1 MKVFK
6 NKRHYFV
13 VVMPKL
19 FYSMLVGKKYMT
31 VCELCGKAAPLFR
44 AMVEGSELNVCAAC
58 GKYGKML
65 QRPVMRVA
73 QKAPVQKAP
82 EPSEVVVSDYA
93 QRIRSA
99 REKSGMTQ
107 KEFALKLNEKE
118 SIIQKVENGLFVPP
132 IDMAKK
138 LERLLR
144 IKLVEVEQ
152 EEEVSAGKKGSGPLT
167 IGDIINLKK

>member
-1 MKVFK
+1 
-6 NKRHYFV
+6 
-13 VVMPKL
+13 
-19 FYSMLVGKKYMT
+19 MT
-31 VCELCGKAAPLFR
+31 VCEMCGKDTELFR
-44 AMVEGSELNVCAAC
+44 AIVEGSELTVCASC

-65 QRPVMRVA
+65 QKPVMHA
-73 QKAPVQKAP
+73 AKAAVQKAP

-118 SIIQKVENGLFVPP
+118 SIIHKLENGLFVPP
-132 IDMAKK
+132 IDLAKK

-144 IKLVEVEQ
+144 IKLVEIEQ
-152 EEEVSAGKKGSGPLT
+152 EEKPEAAKKSSGPLT

>member
-1 MKVFK
+1 
-6 NKRHYFV
+6 
-13 VVMPKL
+13 
-19 FYSMLVGKKYMT
+19 MT
-31 VCELCGKAAPLFR
+31 VCELCGKDTELFR
-44 AMVEGSELNVCAAC
+44 AVVEGSEVNVCSAC

-65 QRPVMRVA
+65 QRPVMRA
-73 QKAPVQKAP
+73 SRHSPVQKAP

-93 QRIRSA
+93 QKIRSA

-118 SIIQKVENGLFVPP
+118 SVIHKLENGLFVPP
-132 IDMAKK
+132 IDLARK

-152 EEEVSAGKKGSGPLT
+152 EEEAETAKKSSGPLT

>member
-1 MKVFK
+1 
-6 NKRHYFV
+6 
-13 VVMPKL
+13 
-19 FYSMLVGKKYMT
+19 MT
-31 VCELCGKAAPLFR
+31 VCELCGKDTELFR
-44 AMVEGSELNVCAAC
+44 AKVEGSELNVCAAC
-58 GKYGKML
+58 GKYGKIL
-65 QRPVMRVA
+65 QKPVMHTA
-73 QKAPVQKAP
+73 KSSQIQKAA

-118 SIIQKVENGLFVPP
+118 SIIHKLESDLFVPP
-132 IDMAKK
+132 IDLAKK

-144 IKLVEVEQ
+144 IKLVEI
-152 EEEVSAGKKGSGPLT
+152 EEEEEAEAAKKSSGPLT

>member
-1 MKVFK
+1 
-6 NKRHYFV
+6 
-13 VVMPKL
+13 
-19 FYSMLVGKKYMT
+19 MT
-31 VCELCGKAAPLFR
+31 VCELCGKETELFR
-44 AMVEGSELNVCAAC
+44 AKVEGSELNVCAAC

-65 QRPVMRVA
+65 QKPVMHA
-73 QKAPVQKAP
+73 AKSSQVQKAV

-118 SIIQKVENGLFVPP
+118 SMIHKLESDLFVPP
-132 IDMAKK
+132 IDLAKK
-138 LERLLR
+138 LERSLK
-144 IKLVEVEQ
+144 IKLVEI
-152 EEEVSAGKKGSGPLT
+152 EEEEKAEAAKKTSGPLT